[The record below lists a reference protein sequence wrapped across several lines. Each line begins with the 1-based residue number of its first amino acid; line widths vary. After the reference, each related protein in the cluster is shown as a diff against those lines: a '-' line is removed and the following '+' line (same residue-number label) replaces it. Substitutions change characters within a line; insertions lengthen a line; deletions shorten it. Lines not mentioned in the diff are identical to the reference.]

1 MKNSDYEAH
10 LHEPSKEKILFPIDS
25 VIKAEVSDDLLT
37 AWLII
42 EPPVNGGALPTL
54 DAMRKAL
61 KSKRVVYGID
71 EEKLK
76 ELAKKPVYNQK
87 IVIARGVEEVNGT
100 DGAYELKFNP
110 NKDFKPKIREDG
122 TVDYLCLDIVE
133 NVVKDQLLCT
143 ITPETPGT
151 EGMTVTGVKLY
162 PKRGKPAPIA
172 LGNNTYYNQDNTEI
186 HSLID
191 GYVEFANGR
200 INVSDTFYVKE
211 NVDHSTGN
219 ITVNGNVIVRGNV
232 NSGFTVEAKGN
243 IEVLGT
249 VENAKLKAGGNI
261 TLRRGT
267 NGSVV
272 YCGGNFNGRFI
283 ENSNVVI
290 KGSAKT
296 EYIMDSTV
304 RCGKSLEIVGN
315 YARFYGGSL
324 VVGGDFTCPVI
335 GSPSGIKTVIEIG
348 TDPSIIERQR
358 EIENNQPKLLKQ
370 IHSLKQ
376 IITLLKQYEEA
387 GRLDEE
393 KKERLENALYNFNM
407 LIDLFKSE
415 KKELDEI
422 NQMLR
427 EKGYGRIK
435 CARTIYPGTVIKIG
449 PAAMTV
455 TEPINNAVLFFA
467 DGEIHQ
473 HPMY

>member
-1 MKNSDYEAH
+1 MKNPGYEAH

>member
-1 MKNSDYEAH
+1 MKNPGYEAH

-348 TDPSIIERQR
+348 TDPSIIERQH